1 MSVESKIIQYLLE
14 NKITVS
20 TAESCTGRLLASK
33 FTAQAGI
40 SQIYQS
46 GMITYSNEAKIK
58 YLKVSPS
65 TLKNHGAVSRQVC
78 SQMCFNLHNISKSKM
93 TFSTT
98 GVAGPGGGT
107 KLKPVGLVYIG
118 IFFEK
123 NIYIEQLKF
132 APQTSRLQIQKST
145 VKECFQLATDIIHG
159 L

>member
-20 TAESCTGRLLASK
+20 TAESCTGGLLASK

-46 GMITYSNEAKIK
+46 GMITYSNDAKIK

-65 TLKNHGAVSRQVC
+65 TLKSHGAVSRQVC
-78 SQMCFNLHNISKSKM
+78 SQMCFNLHKISKSKM

-123 NIYIEQLKF
+123 NIYVKQLKF
-132 APQTSRLQIQKST
+132 SPQTSRLQIQKAT
-145 VKECFQLATDIIHG
+145 VKECFQLAYNIIHG

>member
-1 MSVESKIIQYLLE
+1 
-14 NKITVS
+14 
-20 TAESCTGRLLASK
+20 
-33 FTAQAGI
+33 
-40 SQIYQS
+40 
-46 GMITYSNEAKIK
+46 
-58 YLKVSPS
+58 
-65 TLKNHGAVSRQVC
+65 
-78 SQMCFNLHNISKSKM
+78 M

-145 VKECFQLATDIIHG
+145 VKECFQLANWKHSLTVDFCICNRDV
-159 L
+159 

>member
-1 MSVESKIIQYLLE
+1 MSVESKIIQYLLK

-20 TAESCTGRLLASK
+20 TAESCTGGLLASK

-65 TLKNHGAVSRQVC
+65 TLKSHGAVSRQVC
-78 SQMCFNLHNISKSKM
+78 SQMCFNLHKISKSKM

-123 NIYIEQLKF
+123 NIYVEQLKF
-132 APQTSRLQIQKST
+132 SPQTSRLQIQKAT
-145 VKECFQLATDIIHG
+145 VKECFQLAYNIIHG